1 MDPLDSKHSGEIEL
15 AEIAAGGG
23 TTLADLEE
31 AARRQRRRRR
41 LGVLLGLGFG
51 LLTGLALLAAI
62 ELRRT
67 AGLAEHTTDSASEI
81 LQTVE
86 TVAASG
92 QGQDESLGETIAPTG
107 KTIPGVVYV
116 DSVPGG
122 ATVRIAGK
130 VVGQTP
136 LMIQGGYPGRF
147 VDVQVAHPGYR
158 TWKGRVEVIEGG
170 LRADVTLEPL
180 ATARPA
186 RR

>member
-1 MDPLDSKHSGEIEL
+1 MDSPDPKRSGELEL
-15 AEIAAGGG
+15 AEIEVAAG

-31 AARRQRRRRR
+31 MARRQRRRRR
-41 LGVLLGLGFG
+41 LGVVLGLGFG

-62 ELRRT
+62 EMRRT
-67 AGLAEHTTDSASEI
+67 ADLAEHAPGTPSEI
-81 LQTVE
+81 LQAVEAVAATDPDREDTVVE
-86 TVAASG
+86 TI
-92 QGQDESLGETIAPTG
+92 TPTG

-130 VVGQTP
+130 VIGKTP
-136 LMIQGGYPGRF
+136 LMIQGGYPGPF

-158 TWKGRVEVIEGG
+158 TWKGRVEVVEGG
-170 LRADVTLEPL
+170 LRADVTLKPL